1 MRNFDSD
8 ADNLRKLFLLTADIL
23 MQWTDRELTAWL
35 DELLPAERM
44 AAFENQLRQDSAL
57 RARLAVLIRHRDQGG
72 NTIGEIWQR
81 ARLSCP
87 VRTELGGYLLGTLS
101 PDAAAYVEFHLKTV
115 GCRVCQANLNDLE
128 EQSTQTG
135 QVPDRRRRFF
145 ESSAGLLRGES
156 DSGHF
161 RQ

>member
-1 MRNFDSD
+1 M
-8 ADNLRKLFLLTADIL
+8 L
-23 MQWTDRELTAWL
+23 WTDRELTAWL

-44 AAFENQLRQDSAL
+44 AAFENQLRQDGAL

-87 VRTELGGYLLGTLS
+87 VRTELGAYLLGILS
-101 PDAAAYVEFHLKTV
+101 HDAAAYVEFHLNTV
-115 GCRVCQANLNDLE
+115 GCRVCQANLHDLE

-135 QVPDRRRRFF
+135 QVPDRRRRSPGGHAACAVSRTRA
-145 ESSAGLLRGES
+145 EGRARRG
-156 DSGHF
+156 GG
-161 RQ
+161 RQRGPPMGPLVCRP

>member
-1 MRNFDSD
+1 MCT
-8 ADNLRKLFLLTADIL
+8 LFLLTTDIF
-23 MQWTDRELTAWL
+23 MHWTDRELTAWL

-44 AAFENQLRQDSAL
+44 AAFENQLRNDSTL
-57 RARLAVLIRHRDQGG
+57 RARLAVLMRHRDQGG

-101 PDAAAYVEFHLKTV
+101 PDAAAYVEFHVKSV
-115 GCRVCQANLNDLE
+115 GCRVCQANLHDLE

-145 ESSAGLLRGES
+145 ESSAGLLRNES

-161 RQ
+161 RE